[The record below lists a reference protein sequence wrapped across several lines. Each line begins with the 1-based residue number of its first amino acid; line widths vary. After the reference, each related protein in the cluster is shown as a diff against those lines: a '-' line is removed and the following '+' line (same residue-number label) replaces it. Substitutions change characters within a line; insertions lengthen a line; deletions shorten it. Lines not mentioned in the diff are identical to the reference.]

1 MMSFRYKGSRIIRV
15 VDFLPYDVVKKH
27 DGKTYEITCAVI
39 EELALGGELFFYVYQ
54 CGSFPENI
62 ARYYFHQMVEAVE
75 EIHNAGFAHRD
86 IKLNNVL
93 LDENLNIKFADFGFA
108 GRLDKNKDNLM
119 RTNLGTEP
127 YKAPEINEGKPYK
140 GVQADIFSLG
150 VLLFTTVAGL

>member
-1 MMSFRYKGSRIIRV
+1 
-15 VDFLPYDVVKKH
+15 
-27 DGKTYEITCAVI
+27 
-39 EELALGGELFFYVYQ
+39 
-54 CGSFPENI
+54 
-62 ARYYFHQMVEAVE
+62 MVEAVE

-93 LDENLNIKFADFGFA
+93 LDETLDIKFADFGFA

-127 YKAPEINEGKPYK
+127 YKAPEINEKKPYK

-150 VLLFTTVAGL
+150 VLLFTTVAGLQPFSIASNKDIYYDAIMKKDWATYWKFMMKG